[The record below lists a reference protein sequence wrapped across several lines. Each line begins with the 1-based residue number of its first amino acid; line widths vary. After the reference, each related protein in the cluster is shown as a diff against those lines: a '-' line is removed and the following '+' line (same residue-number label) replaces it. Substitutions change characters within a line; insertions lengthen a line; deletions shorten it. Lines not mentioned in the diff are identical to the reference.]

1 MRKYYNEV
9 RPFTD
14 VISVIEAPTFA
25 VKESA
30 EFFDG
35 LLNEWE
41 QIEKEEESEATGM
54 ESKTGKCTR
63 CGFLGD
69 LEYDND
75 FKLYSC
81 KKCGWGVEKK
91 R

>member
-14 VISVIEAPTFA
+14 IISVIEGPTFA

-35 LLNEWE
+35 LLKELE
-41 QIEKEEESEATGM
+41 QIEKEEESETTGI
-54 ESKTGKCTR
+54 ESEIGECTR

-69 LEYDND
+69 LGYDSD
-75 FKLYSC
+75 FKQYSC
-81 KKCGWGVEKK
+81 KNCGWVVEK
-91 R
+91 RR

>member
-1 MRKYYNEV
+1 MMRKYYNEV

-14 VISVIEAPTFA
+14 VISVIEGPTFA

-30 EFFDG
+30 EFFDE
-35 LLNEWE
+35 LVTEFE
-41 QIEKEEESEATGM
+41 QIEREEESEATVM
-54 ESKTGKCTR
+54 EIKTGKCTR

-75 FKLYSC
+75 FKQYSC
-81 KKCGWGVEKK
+81 KTH
-91 R
+91 